1 VRRGRANLRAFV
13 VFGTLACA
21 FTPQLTAAQPAAPHT
36 LGAGVQLSATPSD
49 ATGLI
54 EPGPHPV
61 PPPVPTPLAAPTDE
75 TARPTF
81 EAGRRAYENGRYA
94 EALDLFQSVFVSTG
108 HPTMLVNIANT
119 HVRLGE
125 PRRAAA
131 ALEQYLA
138 LVPEATDQAAL
149 RTRIAELKREPELLE
164 PPLPPAPPP
173 AAPEPSP
180 TPSSGLIAGRT
191 FTWVALG
198 TSLVFGGVAGALW
211 MNANQSFERLALTC
225 GVNGSCSNDQ
235 VATVTEGVSATN
247 LCLAASGI
255 ALLSAVVLFIVEGDD
270 DPAASS
276 ESPQLRAGIEPG
288 GASLSIAGRL

>member
-1 VRRGRANLRAFV
+1 MGPGGPSLRSLI

-21 FTPQLTAAQPAAPHT
+21 VTPKLSAAQPAAPHT
-36 LGAGVQLSATPSD
+36 LGVRAQLGATPSD
-49 ATGLI
+49 ANALI
-54 EPGPHPV
+54 EPGPRPV
-61 PPPVPTPLAAPTDE
+61 PPPIPASLAAPTDE

-81 EAGRRAYENGRYA
+81 EAGRRAYESGRYA
-94 EALDLFQSVFVSTG
+94 EALDSFQRVFVSTG
-108 HPTMLVNIANT
+108 HPTMLINIANS

-138 LVPEATDQAAL
+138 LVPEVADEAAL
-149 RTRIAELKREPELLE
+149 RARIAELQQEPELLE

-173 AAPEPSP
+173 SPPEP
-180 TPSSGLIAGRT
+180 TPASSGLIAGRT

-198 TSLVFGGVAGALW
+198 TSLVFGGVAGLLW
-211 MNANQSFERLALTC
+211 INANQSFDRLALTC
-225 GVNGSCSNDQ
+225 GVDGTCSDDQ
-235 VATVTEGVSATN
+235 VATVTGGVSATN
-247 LCLAASGI
+247 LCIAASGA

-270 DPAASS
+270 DPALGS